1 LFSLFRAKS
10 AMAEIL
16 VSDLCDRRPAATRRR
31 VFAAARKRGP
41 DSVASLEVESR
52 PRFSLFPLLF
62 SLFFSLYLRLFSIV
76 FAQAC
81 FSPPFQCLA
90 L

>member
-1 LFSLFRAKS
+1 LLSRAKS

-52 PRFSLFPLLF
+52 PRFSLFPL
-62 SLFFSLYLRLFSIV
+62 FFSLYLRLFSIV